1 MSTIS
6 AIHASEIL
14 DSRGLPTV
22 QCAIW
27 LDSGEYL
34 VSAAATGTSR
44 GKYEAK
50 ELRDGDSQRFWGQG
64 VLKAVMAINQD
75 IAPLLIGHDPTQQ
88 IEIDQLLV
96 DLDGTADKSRLG
108 ANTLI
113 AVSQTVLKAG
123 AAANHLPLYAYLQQK
138 YQLITVP
145 IIPTC
150 VFTMINGGAHG
161 ADNLDIQEFEV
172 IPASHLDYPTA
183 LNLGVVLFHKLE
195 EVLIAKGAIHAF
207 GLVGGFTPNLFNNTD
222 AFEILIETV
231 KTSPY
236 TFAQDVFFGAD
247 LAAGSLFA
255 NGHYTLKDRQQPYSA
270 TDLIEYYKTLR
281 HIYHVFYLE
290 DPFQEDDLD
299 SWKKLTA
306 DLGSAS
312 MIVGDTLLA
321 NTLTKVDQIIQA
333 QACNTLLLKPNHY
346 GTISESL
353 EVVQKARAANWQ
365 IVLSHRSG
373 ETNDDWLADLAIGL
387 GANYVKFGPPN
398 KGERVAKYNRLTQIY
413 SELHPEYSP
422 GVSNPNLFL
431 SSSPAISRSSAAPS
445 NQPSSQL
452 I

>member
-207 GLVGGFTPNLFNNTD
+207 GLVG
-222 AFEILIETV
+222 
-231 KTSPY
+231 
-236 TFAQDVFFGAD
+236 AD

-255 NGHYTLKDRQQPYSA
+255 NGHYTLKERQQPYSA